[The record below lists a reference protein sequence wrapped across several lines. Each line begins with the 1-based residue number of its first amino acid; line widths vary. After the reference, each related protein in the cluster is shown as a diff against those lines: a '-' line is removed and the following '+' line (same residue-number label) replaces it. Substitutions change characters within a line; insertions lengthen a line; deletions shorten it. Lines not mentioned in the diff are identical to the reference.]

1 MWFWR
6 GLIFSLSIVMLL
18 TIACPAQAL
27 DKAPKLAH
35 ATSITYGFHSEA
47 SNLDKIDS
55 FSEKLSASPVSE
67 TVHKLTSNL
76 SHSNDLAESTNNN
89 DHSPEK
95 APTFEFTVNP
105 NISLPPHERLAASA
119 FGASVQIEALFL
131 LVFEFHPEILD
142 LKHFLAPLSTISAVP
157 WYLRPSATNK
167 QGRTAGWKDNNTLY
181 TGIITYLS

>member
-18 TIACPAQAL
+18 TIACPARAL
-27 DKAPKLAH
+27 DKAPEIAH
-35 ATSITYGFHSEA
+35 ATNITYDFHCEV
-47 SNLDKIDS
+47 SNLDETDS
-55 FSEKLSASPVSE
+55 FSEKSSASPVFE
-67 TVHKLTSNL
+67 TVHELTSNL
-76 SHSNDLAESTNNN
+76 SHSNDLTENANNN
-89 DHSPEK
+89 NHSPEK
-95 APTFEFTVNP
+95 APTFEFPLTP
-105 NISLPPHERLAASA
+105 NISLPPHERLAAST

-142 LKHFLAPLSTISAVP
+142 LKHFLAPLSTGSTVP